1 MGGSPT
7 LIHILIMKE
16 EESKSK
22 NINTT
27 RKAQKNLPRRLK
39 KSEAPES
46 GTCENIYSNRLV
58 LPGQDRIFPLRR
70 ATSNS
75 FPETSFPA
83 FPPH

>member
-22 NINTT
+22 NINTR

-39 KSEAPES
+39 KAGRP
-46 GTCENIYSNRLV
+46 NPV
-58 LPGQDRIFPLRR
+58 LAKIFTQIAWCFPVRI
-70 ATSNS
+70 AS
-75 FPETSFPA
+75 FL
-83 FPPH
+83 